1 MLSMISEG
9 VVIIIYNSVDVLDIE
24 KKKEIIEKNKV

>member
-1 MLSMISEG
+1 MISEG